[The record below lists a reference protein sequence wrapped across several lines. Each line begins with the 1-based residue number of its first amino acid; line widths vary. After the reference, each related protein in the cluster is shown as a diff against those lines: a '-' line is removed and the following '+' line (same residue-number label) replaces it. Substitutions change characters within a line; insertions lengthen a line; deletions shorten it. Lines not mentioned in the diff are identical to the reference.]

1 MAPKTRIAA
10 MIAPMLFFIICS
22 WFVGQNGFAES
33 ASPSLLKAKQEAEAK
48 GYAFFTDRDEIV
60 SKAKKEG
67 KLWVIASQDRDTL
80 KAIVNAFRQKYPFI
94 DVKAEEVAGTD
105 TYQRML
111 LEMKAG
117 LANWDVNYL
126 GWDSYTQ
133 YLPYMKKVD
142 ILGMAEQGVLQIPP
156 KMIDPVQRNIVA
168 LQSNAGVVIYNSE
181 LISSEKVP
189 NTLEDFLKPEFKGR
203 KFALDVRSPAIP
215 ALVPF
220 WGLEKVLDIARK
232 LVAQEPIWYR
242 GSSRAVTMV
251 SMGEV
256 GPVYGINY
264 ATVKRNQEK
273 DVRKVLQYKVV
284 EPVPARLTEA
294 QAILATA
301 ANPHAGL
308 LWLEFEASPEG
319 QKIIDQA
326 NIQASLLSPGS
337 VLEQLTRGKKVSLVD
352 WNHFQKTGD
361 YSKKIIEAMGFPR
374 EEKK

>member
-1 MAPKTRIAA
+1 MKLGSLLVLTLMVALLAHWLTGPTAYSA
-10 MIAPMLFFIICS
+10 T
-22 WFVGQNGFAES
+22 
-33 ASPSLLKAKQEAEAK
+33 ASPALLKAKQQAEAN
-48 GYAFFTDRDEIV
+48 GYLFFTSHNDIV
-60 SKAKKEG
+60 EMAKKEG
-67 KLWVIASQDRDTL
+67 KLRVLASQYGDTL
-80 KAIVNAFRQKYPFI
+80 KAIVNAFRKKYPFI
-94 DVKAEEVAGTD
+94 DVKAEEVAGTE

-111 LEMKAG
+111 AEMKTG

-308 LWLEFEASPEG
+308 LWLELEASPEG
-319 QKIIDQA
+319 QKIIDQVA
-326 NIQASLLSPGS
+326 IQASLLSPGS
-337 VLEQLTRGKKVSLVD
+337 VHEQLTRGKKVSLVD
-352 WNHFQKTGD
+352 WDHFQKTGD
-361 YSKKIIEAMGFPR
+361 YEKKIVEALGFPR
-374 EEKK
+374 ADRK